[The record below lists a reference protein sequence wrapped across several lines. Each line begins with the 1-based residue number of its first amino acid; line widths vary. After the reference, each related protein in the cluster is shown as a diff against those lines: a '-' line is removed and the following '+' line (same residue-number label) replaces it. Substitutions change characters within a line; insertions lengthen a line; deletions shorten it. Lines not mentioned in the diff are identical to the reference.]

1 MSKNSQELTII
12 YVRILY
18 SLQLYLVARQI
29 ALAFDVEFNQIYK
42 YRGVAHVQKISY
54 FNAVYNIL
62 DFNVKQSMHSCI
74 FYFLY
79 TFSFTHE
86 N

>member
-18 SLQLYLVARQI
+18 SLQLYSVARQI

-42 YRGVAHVQKISY
+42 YRGVAHV
-54 FNAVYNIL
+54 
-62 DFNVKQSMHSCI
+62 
-74 FYFLY
+74 
-79 TFSFTHE
+79 
-86 N
+86 